1 MIEQLLK
8 YMDEQLPY
16 EAVAFLLGKKDRDRF
31 KAEEVVKVKNASLSS
46 VKFTVEPE
54 ELLSVYKR
62 AERLGLEI
70 VCIFHTHPGPA
81 TPSKEDEV
89 FMKLNPVPWLIA
101 SSLTRD
107 LRAFIIDD
115 KISEIEID
123 TI

>member
-1 MIEQLLK
+1 
-8 YMDEQLPY
+8 MDEQLPY
-16 EAVAFLLGKKDRDRF
+16 EAVAFLLGKKGGNRF
-31 KAEEVVKVKNASLSS
+31 KGEEVVKVKNASLSS

-115 KISEIEID
+115 EISEIEID
-123 TI
+123 II